1 MKDKEEAIY
10 KHAFDLKNAGK
21 VDEAISEFKRL
32 LERYPKSG
40 ISASMIASLYYS
52 ELNDPENALPYA
64 ERAIELHPKS
74 ETSSFCLSLCLFELK
89 RKDDMYSEIERYVN
103 EGGKI
108 DLYNTLFEENGL
120 TIEDFT

>member
-1 MKDKEEAIY
+1 MNAKEEKIY
-10 KHAFDLKNAGK
+10 KHAFDLKNDGK
-21 VDEAISEFKRL
+21 VGEAIAEFKQI
-32 LERYPKSG
+32 LERYPDSG
-40 ISASMIASLYYS
+40 ISTSMIASLYYS
-52 ELNDPENALPYA
+52 EINDPEKALPYA

-74 ETSSFCLSLCLFELK
+74 ETASFCLSLCLFDLN
-89 RKDDMYSEIERYVN
+89 RKDDMNSEVERYVK